1 MCIFKAYSWTCK
13 DGLVCQLSLHME
25 RFISFFFW
33 ADKKQRD
40 SSPKN
45 KKINLFISIQVTRV
59 FCLSLYN

>member
-25 RFISFFFW
+25 RFTSFFFL

-40 SSPKN
+40 SRPKN
-45 KKINLFISIQVTRV
+45 INLFIPIQLTRV
-59 FCLSLYN
+59 FCLLLYN